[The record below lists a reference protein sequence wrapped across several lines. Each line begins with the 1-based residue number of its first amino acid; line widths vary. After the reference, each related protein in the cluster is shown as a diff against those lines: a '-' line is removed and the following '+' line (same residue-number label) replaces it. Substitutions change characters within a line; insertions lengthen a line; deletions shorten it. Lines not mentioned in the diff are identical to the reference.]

1 MTAYLTTPIYYAN
14 GEPTIG
20 HAYTTIAADTIA
32 RHRRLQGEETFLVTG
47 TDEHGVNIER
57 VAAQR
62 GTTPQ
67 AHVDRIAAAFQRFI
81 PRLDVTY
88 NGFVRTSSERHKRA
102 ALELWRRL
110 QASGDLYRGTY
121 EGDYCQR

>member
-1 MTAYLTTPIYYAN
+1 MTYSITTPIYYAN
-14 GEPTIG
+14 AEPTIG

-32 RHRRLQGEETFLVTG
+32 RYQRLQGETTFLVTG

-57 VAAQR
+57 IAAQR

-67 AHVDRIAAAFQRFI
+67 AHVDQIAAAFQRLF

-88 NGFVRTSSERHKRA
+88 NGFVRTSSERHTNA
-102 ALELWRRL
+102 ALEIWRRL
-110 QASGDLYRGTY
+110 RASGDLYRGT
-121 EGDYCQR
+121 